1 MNSHMKRNIKNIVAL
16 SCVLTGSLMLGSCN
30 DFLDREPLDKVTSIA
45 YFSSDADL
53 ASFAIKQY
61 DLFPDDVNQWNMG
74 PDALRDNNTDNQA
87 NTEGDIKRWEP
98 GQWRALENEKESDM
112 DKHEWRFTRIRAFN
126 FFFQQVNPK
135 LEAGE
140 ITGSETNINHYIGEI
155 HFLRAYEY
163 FSLLKKFGDFP
174 IIEEVLVDEKEE
186 LVKASQRRPR
196 NEVARYIL
204 SELDKAIDLLLDN
217 PNGGKNRITRNVALL
232 FKSRVALYEATFET
246 YHRGTPRVP
255 GESGWPGAKMDYNS
269 GFSINL
275 DQEIAFFTD
284 QAMAAAKEVAD
295 KVSLTENTGKIDPD
309 YGQTSGWNPY
319 FEMFGDLDMSKYS
332 EVLMWRAFDLGL
344 NIANANAV
352 YTLSGSNTG
361 LTRGYVENFLM
372 KNGLP
377 IYANGSGYSGK
388 DQTLDLTK
396 VDRDERLQLFMASE
410 SSRNNVYQ
418 VNDSANAY
426 YGTPNVI
433 GDVANRRVTGYHM
446 RKSLNYIYDARELGG
461 RISQEGGHVIFRGAE
476 AYLNYIEAS
485 CLKNNGNAIDGA
497 ARDYWKQ
504 IRRRAGVSEDIDK
517 TIAATDLSKEN
528 DWAVYSGGS
537 MVTPLMY
544 NIRRE
549 RRAEFVAEGFR
560 MDDLIRWRALD
571 QVKNYI
577 VEGCNFWDEMYKDKI
592 FYDETTGKSRLIE
605 SGTPGQ
611 VANISSK
618 EKSGKYL
625 RPYQVVTNN
634 NGLYNG
640 YNWMK
645 ANYLQPIA
653 INHMRVSASNPSDV
667 TTSPIYQ
674 NPYWPVEP
682 NQSQLE

>member
-1 MNSHMKRNIKNIVAL
+1 MKQNSKNLILL
-16 SCVLTGSLMLGSCN
+16 SCMLTGSLMLGSCN
-30 DFLDREPLDKVTSIA
+30 DFLDKEPLDKVTANS
-45 YFSSDADL
+45 YFNSEADL
-53 ASFAIKQY
+53 ASFTIKQY
-61 DLFPDDVNQWNMG
+61 DLFPNDRSQWNMG
-74 PDALRDNNTDNQA
+74 PDALRDNDTDNQA
-87 NTEGDIKRWEP
+87 TSGGSNKRWEP
-98 GQWRALENEKESDM
+98 GQWRALENEEKSDL
-112 DKHEWRFTRIRAFN
+112 DQQEWRFTRIRAFN
-126 FFFQQVNPK
+126 FFFKEVEAK
-135 LEAGE
+135 MEAGGLA
-140 ITGSETNINHYIGEI
+140 GSEENLNHYIGEA

-174 IIEEVLVDEKEE
+174 IIEDVLVDEKEQ
-186 LVKASQRRPR
+186 LVLASQRKPR
-196 NEVARYIL
+196 NVVARYIL
-204 SELDKAIDLLLDN
+204 TELDKAIELLLDN
-217 PNGGKNRITRNVALL
+217 PNGGKNRITRDAALL

-255 GESGWPGAKMDYNS
+255 GEPGWPGANMDYNA

-295 KVSLTENTGKIDPD
+295 KIQLTDNSGQIDPD
-309 YGQTSGWNPY
+309 FGQSAGWNSY
-319 FEMFGDLDMSKYS
+319 FEMFGDMDMSKYA
-332 EVLMWRAFDLGL
+332 EVIMWRDFDASI

-352 YTLSGSNTG
+352 YILNGNNTG

-388 DQTLDLTK
+388 DQKIDYVK
-396 VDRDERLQLFMASE
+396 DGRDERLQLFMVSE
-410 SSRNNVYQ
+410 STRRNVFLD
-418 VNDSANAY
+418 NDSATAY

-433 GDVANRRVTGYHM
+433 DLNEVRKVTGYHM
-446 RKSLNYIYDARELGG
+446 RKGMNYIYDFRTLGSG
-461 RISQEGGHVIFRGAE
+461 ISQEGGHIIFRAVE

-485 CLKNNGNAIDGA
+485 CLKNGGNSIDGT
-497 ARDYWKQ
+497 ARAYWKA
-504 IRRRAGVSEDIDK
+504 IRNRAGVSDDIDK

-537 MVTPLMY
+537 QVSSIMY

-549 RRAEFVAEGFR
+549 RRSEFVAEGFR

-577 VEGCNFWDEMYKDKI
+577 VEGCNFWDEMYKDKLFI
-592 FYDETTGKSRLIE
+592 DEATGETKLIPA
-605 SGTPGQ
+605 GTPDKT
-611 VANISSK
+611 ANVSSK
-618 EKSGKYL
+618 EKSGKYI
-625 RPYQVVTNN
+625 RPYQVIEKN

-640 YNWMK
+640 YTWMK

-653 INHMRVSASNPSDV
+653 INHMRMSATNASDV

-674 NPYWPVEP
+674 NPYWPIEP